1 MIGLP
6 WKNQPENT
14 KQIFDYEMMVF
25 NYLQKNKLLWIK
37 KARGL
42 GITEFLLR
50 YMIWLCVFDN
60 RYQNSRFSII
70 TGPRID
76 LAVELIDRIK
86 DIFGQID
93 PAVYDERDV
102 IATVNGCT
110 IQAFPSHTIRTARG
124 YTNVKFILLD
134 EADFFPI
141 GQQQEARFVAE
152 GYILKDKPWIVMVST
167 PYEPGGLFE
176 QMEKEENSNY
186 KRIFLDYTYGLDR
199 IYDRA
204 EIEHEKKQAYFET
217 EYNLKYGFGTGNL
230 LLESTIQKIEE
241 MGRLPQYTDLDT
253 INYATKKSMGIDPG
267 YGLSRFAFVI
277 TEEVDGKIRIIYA
290 KEFERAD
297 FEHMIRLAYDL
308 IMTYHLNNGINK
320 TFIDASAPSFIRGLK
335 AIINENT
342 QYEEQMKKGKARNPL
357 YNPVYD
363 MNVVPVPFSIK
374 HKAMLEHT
382 KSLIEQERVMI
393 NGEAFPE
400 LIADLRMARVEGLV
414 LEKGQQT
421 RMDLFDALRMSLEY
435 HV

>member
-1 MIGLP
+1 MLGLP
-6 WKNQPENT
+6 WKNHPDNT
-14 KQIFDYEMMVF
+14 KPLFDYEVMLY
-25 NYLQKNKLLWIK
+25 NYLKQNKLVWIK
-37 KARGL
+37 KSRGL

-50 YMIWLCVFDN
+50 YMIWLCYFDN
-60 RYQNSRFSII
+60 RYQNNRFSII

-86 DIFGQID
+86 DLVAPIEPSI
-93 PAVYDERDV
+93 YEERDV
-102 IATVNGCT
+102 IATVNHCT

-167 PYEPGGLFE
+167 PFEPGGLFE

-186 KRIFLDYTYGLDR
+186 KRIFLDYTYGVDK
-199 IYDRA
+199 IYDR
-204 EIEHEKKQAYFET
+204 EELESEKKQAYFER
-217 EYNLKYGFGTGNL
+217 EYNLKYGYGTGNFL
-230 LLESTIQKIEE
+230 TESAIQKIEE
-241 MGRLPQYTDLDT
+241 LGRLPQYLDLDT
-253 INYATKKSMGIDPG
+253 INYDTKKSLGIDIG
-267 YGLSRFAFVI
+267 YGSSGTAFVL
-277 TEEVDGKIRIIYA
+277 TEEIDGRIRILYA
-290 KEFERAD
+290 REFQRAD
-297 FEHMIRLAYDL
+297 SEQMVHLAYDL

-320 TFIDASAPSFIRGLK
+320 TFVDASAPSFIRALK
-335 AIINENT
+335 FMIKENKF
-342 QYEEQMKKGKARNPL
+342 YEEQMKKEKARNPL
-357 YNPVYD
+357 YNPVYS
-363 MNVVPVPFSIK
+363 MNVVPVPFGVK

-382 KSLIEQERVMI
+382 KSLIEQQRVVI

-400 LIADLRMARVEGLV
+400 LVADLRMARVEGLV
-414 LEKGQQT
+414 LEKGQQN